1 MTLPASAFPLK
12 TSGSKILGNDGSIV
26 RLAGVNWPGAHQDG
40 RVPTGLDKRPA
51 SEIID
56 WIVRSGFNHVRLPF
70 ALGTFVNNDG
80 SPRTGA
86 ADSSRLAANP
96 DLQGMSPWGVYQE
109 IVDDLTAAGLYVVLN
124 KHLSFPGW
132 CCSQADNNGLWYN
145 DNWPS
150 STYTNTWLQVA
161 ARFADN
167 PMTGF
172 DLHNEPRPATIGGS
186 LRTPTWG
193 TNGGGSFPTDFR
205 QMYQNTAGRIRAAE
219 DGGIT
224 HLIFCEGLGYAADH
238 SGWGANPV
246 TGANIVASVHDY
258 PWYHRHAD
266 GTPQTHDEYYA
277 ANDKNWGYLVS
288 QGKVPVWVGECGQ
301 NTDADPD
308 SFLAGWTGNFLA
320 YLADLDEVGWCWWT
334 LTGIESLGTEP
345 STNKVKVRDGQHEGY
360 GLMSGQDLRGTQLDV
375 LRQLAPIMP

>member
-12 TSGSKILGNDGSIV
+12 TSGSKILGSDGSTV
-26 RLAGVNWPGAHQDG
+26 RLAGVNWPGAYQDG

-51 SEIID
+51 SEIIS
-56 WIVRSGFNHVRLPF
+56 WITDHGFNHVRFPF

-86 ADSSRLAANP
+86 ADPDLLAANP
-96 DLQGMSPWGVYQE
+96 DLAGMSPWDVYQA
-109 IVDDLTAAGLYVVLN
+109 VADDMMSAGLYVVAN
-124 KHLSFPGW
+124 KHMSYPGR

-150 STYTNTWLQVA
+150 STFTNTWLQVA

-167 PMTGF
+167 PMIGF
-172 DLHNEPRPATIGGS
+172 DLHNEPRPATIGGA

-219 DGGIT
+219 DGIT
-224 HLIFCEGLGYAADH
+224 HLIFCEGLSYAADH
-238 SGWGANPV
+238 TGWAAHPV

-258 PWYHRHAD
+258 PWYHRHQD
-266 GTPQTHDEYYA
+266 GTPQTRTEYYA
-277 ANDKNWGYLVS
+277 ANDANWGYLVS
-288 QGKVPVWVGECGQ
+288 QGKAPVWVGECGQ
-301 NTDADPD
+301 NTDTDPA
-308 SFLAGWTGNFLA
+308 SFGNGWVPNFLA
-320 YLADLDEVGWCWWT
+320 YMSDLSEAGWCWWSLVAT
-334 LTGIESLGTEP
+334 DSLGTEP
-345 STNKVKVRDGQHEGY
+345 VTNKVMLRQGAREGY
-360 GLMSGQDLRGTQLDV
+360 GLMSGQDWRGTQDDV
-375 LRQLAPIMP
+375 LGFLAPIMP